1 MAQLAGIFRRPWAS
15 NHEMKS
21 RPLAVAF
28 AIYAVGY
35 IVANVFFYWNGFFR
49 YWGAGHP
56 GFQTTCFVV
65 DMTDR
70 PGWISVV
77 PLTRFG
83 VFATTL
89 GGLAWCARAVWRGDA
104 RARIVSIF
112 LSLGWLAP
120 QARYLAVYFQGF
132 DRLPAWAAWSISAGM
147 VALPAALLALSSP
160 KNETPAWSSL
170 PFGKGR
176 LIALGVM
183 LAWLFYLA
191 DVYLARW
198 PWIPSTEGLILGAL
212 AALFAVVSFV
222 GLVGLRTWAVL
233 GALLSAALT
242 GGYLLVMRSSGLEL
256 GYLQSSDFFGSSA
269 AMLVAALPLLV
280 VAGIASPFLIAIVRA
295 FQRSV

>member
-1 MAQLAGIFRRPWAS
+1 
-15 NHEMKS
+15 MKS
-21 RPLAVAF
+21 RSLAATF

-35 IVANVFFYWNGFFR
+35 VIANVFFYWNGFFR
-49 YWGAGHP
+49 YWGDGHP
-56 GFQTTCFVV
+56 GFYTTCFVV

-83 VFATTL
+83 VFLATL
-89 GGLAWCARAVWRGDA
+89 GGLLWCARAVWRGDA

-132 DRLPAWAAWSISAGM
+132 DRLPAWAAWTISAGM

-198 PWIPSTEGLILGAL
+198 PWIPSTEGLILGAS

-233 GALLSAALT
+233 GALLSAGLM
-242 GGYLLVMRSSGLEL
+242 GGTLLVMRASALEL
-256 GYLQSSDFFGSSA
+256 GYLQPSDFFGSPA
-269 AMLVAALPLLV
+269 AMLLAPLPLALV
-280 VAGIASPFLIAIVRA
+280 VVITRPFLVAIA
-295 FQRSV
+295 RSV